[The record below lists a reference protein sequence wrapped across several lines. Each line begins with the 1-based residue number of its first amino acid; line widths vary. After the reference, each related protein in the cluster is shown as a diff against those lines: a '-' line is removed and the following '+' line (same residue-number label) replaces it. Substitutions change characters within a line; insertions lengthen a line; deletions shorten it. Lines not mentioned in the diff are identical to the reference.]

1 MTENVV
7 TVTVSEALPPLVSVT
22 VMVQVPA
29 LSAFTVNWPAAP
41 GTTVATP
48 ALSDFAVSVA
58 AGLDD
63 VAVNV
68 AD

>member
-1 MTENVV
+1 MTLSV
-7 TVTVSEALPPLVSVT
+7 ALPPLVSVT

-29 LSAFTVNWPAAP
+29 PSAFTVNWPPAI

-63 VAVNV
+63 VAVNA